1 MLPMLFALMALP
13 PPLVVLLRLDPLLI
27 TNKLV
32 VNLLLNQNQTLL
44 LAGSGYRSR
53 K

>member
-1 MLPMLFALMALP
+1 MALP

-32 VNLLLNQNQTLL
+32 VPLKIVGAASSESTAAEEGWVWVSL
-44 LAGSGYRSR
+44 
-53 K
+53 